1 MDIKQHTAILYLA
14 TGASNK
20 EAAAAAGV
28 SLSSL
33 DKWKQGKE
41 FQIVLNEA
49 IQRIYL
55 VGIAELAKGALES
68 ARELRRIAADPDASD
83 RVKISAITVLF
94 GQLEKSRAWDLEQ
107 RLTRL
112 EEILENGTDPG
123 EAQAD

>member
-1 MDIKQHTAILYLA
+1 MDIKQHIAILHLA

-41 FQIVLNEA
+41 FQVVLNEA

-55 VGIAELAKGALES
+55 VGIAELAKGSLE
-68 ARELRRIAADPDASD
+68 AAKELRRIATDVDASD

-107 RLTRL
+107 RLSRL
-112 EEILENGTDPG
+112 EEILDNGADPS
-123 EAQAD
+123 EAPAD